1 MKKRVQHL
9 IFCAALC
16 CYVAD
21 ADSKILVREFSG
33 SSSANTAEF
42 EVRDPW
48 LMDWRVTGE
57 FIQQMGIDVSLVNA
71 KTGASEGTVLK
82 VKWAGNGVRLFN
94 QSGRFYFRVNSTM
107 ANWTLKVEQLSQEEA
122 DLYKPK
128 HNN

>member
-21 ADSKILVREFSG
+21 VDSKILVREFSG

>member
-1 MKKRVQHL
+1 MNIRLQCLV
-9 IFCAALC
+9 FCVTLC

-21 ADSKILVREFSG
+21 ADSKSLVRKFSG
-33 SSSANTAEF
+33 SGSTTTAEF

-57 FIQQMGIDVSLVNA
+57 FIQQVGIDVSLVNA

-82 VKWAGNGVRLFN
+82 VKWAGNGVRLFD

-107 ANWTLKVEQLSQEEA
+107 TNWTLKVEQLSQKEA
-122 DLYKPK
+122 ELYKPK

>member
-1 MKKRVQHL
+1 MNIRLQCLV
-9 IFCAALC
+9 FCVTLC

-21 ADSKILVREFSG
+21 ADSKGLVREFSG
-33 SSSANTAEF
+33 SGSANTAEF

-48 LMDWRVTGE
+48 MMDWRVTGE

-71 KTGASEGTVLK
+71 KTGVHEGTVLK
-82 VKWAGNGVRLFN
+82 VKWAGNGVRLFD

-107 ANWTLKVEQLSQEEA
+107 ANWTLKVVQLSQEEA